1 MTQRYYDFLKSSRF
15 GEIMRYSPL
24 QLENDHN
31 FIQWIF
37 PTTTPSRF
45 SHNAPVIDI
54 EELRSHPDFEEARKK
69 MSESLNLMLRHWGL
83 KPKDNNRIL
92 LLKGHNGLR
101 FSRVLQSLVYHNRVD
116 DAASILCFVMLQRIR
131 IGPQIDRSGLTI
143 WETRFL
149 EALKEVEDLETID
162 TTNQIIGHMTD
173 DLEQSEM
180 NDLFFS
186 RSNHVNQSE
195 EHKIDNTE
203 NNFKEEDDF

>member
-1 MTQRYYDFLKSSRF
+1 MTQRYYNFLKSSRF

-54 EELRSHPDFEEARKK
+54 AELRSHPDFEEAREK

-83 KPKDNNRIL
+83 KPKDDNRIL

-131 IGPQIDRSGLTI
+131 IGPQIDISGLTI

-173 DLEQSEM
+173 DLISCIYS
-180 NDLFFS
+180 F
-186 RSNHVNQSE
+186 
-195 EHKIDNTE
+195 
-203 NNFKEEDDF
+203 